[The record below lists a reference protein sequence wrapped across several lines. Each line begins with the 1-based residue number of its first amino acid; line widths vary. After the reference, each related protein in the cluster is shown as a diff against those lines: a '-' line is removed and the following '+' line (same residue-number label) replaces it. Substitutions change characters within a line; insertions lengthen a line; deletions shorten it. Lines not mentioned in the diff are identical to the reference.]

1 MRGRY
6 RSAIAWK
13 EQPVSSESTLAH
25 GLLADSPK
33 TGEIAMRIARLIVG
47 SLALALTMN
56 AASATDL
63 RIALRDDPDALDP
76 TLATTYTGRVVFAG
90 LCDKLF
96 DIDQHLNIV
105 PQLATGYEWS
115 DTHTLLVHLRQGVKF
130 QDGTTMDADAV
141 KTSL

>member
-1 MRGRY
+1 
-6 RSAIAWK
+6 
-13 EQPVSSESTLAH
+13 
-25 GLLADSPK
+25 
-33 TGEIAMRIARLIVG
+33 MRIARLIVG
-47 SLALALTMN
+47 SLALALAAN